1 MKYQLLTE
9 VAVKLFFLLTPF
21 FDLSMFVTMTQE
33 MEPAE
38 RNRIARKALLNIN
51 LVCLILYFFGK
62 YIFYVFGITVDAFRM
77 GAGVILMLTAVEVMR
92 GHSQNNTKHMDNRDG
107 DISVVPLTIPYVV
120 GPGTIGMLLVMGG
133 EECTWPERGM
143 TTIGIVIA
151 CSLVGAM
158 LCYSDIFMRVLK
170 RHGLQILSKITGLV
184 LAAIAAQSIGIG
196 LKNLFHG

>member
-1 MKYQLLTE
+1 MKYQLLSE

-21 FDLSMFVTMTQE
+21 FVLSMFVTMTQE

-77 GAGVILMLTAVEVMR
+77 GAGVILMLTAVELMR
-92 GHSQNNTKHMDNRDG
+92 GHSRNNTKHMDDRDG

-133 EECTWPERGM
+133 EEASVADR
-143 TTIGIVIA
+143 ILSAVGIVIA

-158 LCYSDIFMRVLK
+158 LCYSDIVMRVLK

-184 LAAIAAQSIGIG
+184 LAAIAAQSIGLG
-196 LKNLFHG
+196 LKNLFKG

>member
-1 MKYQLLTE
+1 MNYQLLCE

-21 FDLSMFVTMTQE
+21 FVLSMFVTMTQE
-33 MEPAE
+33 MERPE

-51 LVCLILYFFGK
+51 LVCLILYFFGR

-77 GAGVILMLTAVEVMR
+77 GAGVILMLTSVELMR
-92 GHSQNNTKHMDNRDG
+92 GHAQNNTKHMDDRDG

-133 EECTWPERGM
+133 EECPMADRIM
-143 TTIGIVIA
+143 TAIGIVIA

-158 LCYSDIFMRVLK
+158 LCYSDIVMRILK

-184 LAAIAAQSIGIG
+184 LAAIAAQSIAVGW
-196 LKNLFHG
+196 KNIMHG